1 MTDRGHMTLPGG
13 TILGWRP
20 LDGRTGHEAAWELL
34 EELYCAPLP
43 EVRRTDR
50 GKPYFACGA
59 PYFSIS
65 HTKRHAFCAMGPA
78 PLGLDAE
85 EADRKIRPALAEKIL
100 SPGEA
105 ARLQAAE
112 DPRAALLKLW
122 VLKEAEAKRTGE
134 GLRGYPNK
142 TDFSPDDPRVL
153 TIAGCYVAVL
163 TEGD

>member
-34 EELYCAPLP
+34 EELYGAPLP

-50 GKPYFACGA
+50 GKPYFTCGA

-85 EADRKIRPALAEKIL
+85 EADREIRPALAEKIL

>member
-1 MTDRGHMTLPGG
+1 MTDRGQIILPGG
-13 TILGWRP
+13 IRLGWCP
-20 LDGRTGHEAAWELL
+20 LEGRTGHEAAWGLL
-34 EELYCAPLP
+34 EELYGAPLP

-50 GKPYFACGA
+50 GKPYFPEGKFH
-59 PYFSIS
+59 FSIS
-65 HTKRHAFCAMGPA
+65 HTKRHAFCALGSA

-85 EADRKIRPALAEKIL
+85 EADREIRPALAEKNL
-100 SPGEA
+100 SEQEM
-105 ARLQAAE
+105 LQFRTAG
-112 DPRAALLKLW
+112 DPRTALLKLW

-163 TEGD
+163 AEGD

>member
-1 MTDRGHMTLPGG
+1 MTDRGRLTLPGG
-13 TILGWRP
+13 TVLGWRS
-20 LDGRTGHEAAWELL
+20 LEGRTGHEAAWELL
-34 EELYCAPLP
+34 EELYGAPLP

-50 GKPYFACGA
+50 GKPYFACGE

-65 HTKRHAFCAMGPA
+65 HTKRHAFCAIGPS
-78 PLGLDAE
+78 PIGLDAE
-85 EADRKIRPALAEKIL
+85 EADREIRPALAEKIL

-105 ARLQAAE
+105 ARLRAAE
-112 DPRAALLKLW
+112 DPRTALLKLW

-142 TDFSPDDPRVL
+142 TDFSPGDPRVL